1 MEQIHILEKNY
12 QHNGEQAYNKMEFD
26 LGAFTVGI
34 IVWVCFFWVEQL
46 SIKVMLLL
54 LLSKYPQITAP
65 VGALCS
71 TIPFVKVLNKVR
83 EWLCVINRVTKSRA
97 LMEDILMM

>member
-1 MEQIHILEKNY
+1 MVIEQV
-12 QHNGEQAYNKMEFD
+12 YNKMEFD
-26 LGAFTVGI
+26 LGTFTVGI
-34 IVWVCFFWVEQL
+34 IIWVCFFCVEQL

-71 TIPFVKVLNKVR
+71 TIPFTKVLNKVR